1 MSCMAGLCLGHAVA
15 ATALMALSA
24 GPVPQKTWMDDPDC
38 LGLKWGEQPVAPP
51 AGLEDALE
59 F

>member
-1 MSCMAGLCLGHAVA
+1 MAGLCLGHAVA
-15 ATALMALSA
+15 ATALMALNA